1 MASSPGD
8 INGLKNVLGYS
19 AASPELVSGT
29 GGASV
34 LGELANKADA
44 SALESVR
51 TAIGYTAL
59 KAAIEAGT
67 SGTVFS
73 ELASKASTTTVGTN
87 TGNIATN
94 TANIATNTANIGTNT
109 ASIGNLTNVITDLF
123 DSTTV
128 ALPLSSNPAID
139 LRGKVTVL

>member
-51 TAIGYTAL
+51 TAIGYDAL
-59 KAAIEAGT
+59 PSSVLDGT
-67 SGTVFS
+67 NSLFS
-73 ELASKASTTTVGTN
+73 LINELDSSVGTIN
-87 TGNIATN
+87 KVELPG
-94 TANIATNTANIGTNT
+94 IGEE
-109 ASIGNLTNVITDLF
+109 LTTIYG
-123 DSTTV
+123 
-128 ALPLSSNPAID
+128 
-139 LRGKVTVL
+139 R